1 MVFHAL
7 KKART
12 VLEKR
17 RLTPLQTLEVIALN
31 IVVSEKLNQFFAL
44 NKAFI

>member
-7 KKART
+7 KKAWT

-17 RLTPLQTLEVIALN
+17 GLTLLRTLEVIALN